1 MRVQRFFAAAV
12 ALAAASGAAAAS
24 AQTETTPAPSDRLIN
39 LDAPGVL
46 NKGAVDGRVDVRAFG
61 GDEGLVYTSLGAGV
75 GFGQGWEGV
84 LRGAFAGRKTFG
96 LPAGGGIRHGGSDI
110 ELQAKYAPQSSFD
123 ISSHPVSV
131 AGLIGVSFPSTP
143 AIGDTHLTLGLS
155 AGASIG
161 NGSAVYVNP
170 RAVFIADNTI
180 FGLGLG
186 ARVRLRDQL
195 ALIGDYIPILSGE
208 NTRDTTTGGTKSRD
222 VYGVGVRYLSSNDQY
237 SLDLGYT
244 NGAGS
249 TTGFALT
256 PGLGQNGAVAASLLA
271 YGVLTTIFWWSW
283 RSFRRQTESAS

>member
-1 MRVQRFFAAAV
+1 VTVQQIFGAAI
-12 ALAAASGAAAAS
+12 ALAAVCSPTVSS
-24 AQTETTPAPSDRLIN
+24 AQTETPPPDPLIN

-75 GFGQGWEGV
+75 GFGKGWEGV
-84 LRGAFAGRKTFG
+84 LRGAFAGRKTLA
-96 LPAGGGIRHGGSDI
+96 LPGGGGIRHGGSDI
-110 ELQAKYAPQSSFD
+110 ELQAKYAPQSTFN
-123 ISSHPVSV
+123 IASHPVSV

-170 RAVFIADNTI
+170 RAVLIADNTI

-186 ARVRLRDQL
+186 ARVRLKDQL
-195 ALIGDYIPILSGE
+195 ALIGDYTPILSGS
-208 NTRDTTTGGTKSRD
+208 NTRDTTTGATKSRD
-222 VYGVGVRYLSSNDQY
+222 VYGVAVRYLSTNDRY
-237 SLDLGYT
+237 ALDLGYT

-256 PGLGQNGAVAASLLA
+256 PGLDGSGAFYIA
-271 YGVLTTIFWWSW
+271 LTA
-283 RSFRRQTESAS
+283 RR